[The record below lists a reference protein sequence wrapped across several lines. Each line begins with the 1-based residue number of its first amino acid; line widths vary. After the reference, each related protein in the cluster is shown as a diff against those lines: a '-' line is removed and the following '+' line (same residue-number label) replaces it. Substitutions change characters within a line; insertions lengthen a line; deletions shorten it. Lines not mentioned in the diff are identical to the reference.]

1 MLEEIIENYGCYVLL
16 VLLGVLFRYAQLR
29 YVIYDKP
36 QKVKRVVGEIGV
48 VIFITI
54 IFSEFGG
61 RDTDTSTAVAVG
73 VLFVGYCIFMF
84 AKKLPSCG
92 YTESLLLVVNGFM
105 VTGLSFVSFPKNLLF
120 SAVIIIISWVAVK
133 YWFGEKRSDFW
144 EIVLLC
150 GEALLISVYMY
161 LKDVSEPMEIARI
174 VLFVET
180 FVYTLNC
187 GLKYVLVWLCGEDTE
202 DYWDKLMGLE

>member
-1 MLEEIIENYGCYVLL
+1 MLEGMIENYGCYMSL
-16 VLLGVLFRYAQLR
+16 VLLGVMFRYAQLK
-29 YVIYDKP
+29 YMTYDKR
-36 QKVKRVVGEIGV
+36 QKVKRVVGEIGAAV
-48 VIFITI
+48 FVTI
-54 IFSEFGG
+54 ILSEFGG
-61 RDTDTSTAVAVG
+61 RDADTSTAVAVG